1 MPKLNFKIDKSFENA
16 QNIEN
21 ILKNIKKWQ

>member
-1 MPKLNFKIDKSFENA
+1 MQHA

-21 ILKNIKKWQ
+21 ILPLP